1 MGKDRQTFEM
11 PHRITYYE
19 ESANQ
24 RPTLRTYL
32 NLGILASENQS
43 STMCVGQETMLP
55 RHLGWVVTSY
65 SGKIA
70 EQAPKNG
77 EEVIIGCKA
86 LAYNRLLGEREFWI
100 RSTNGS
106 DYARFRGLFV
116 MFDIQKRKM
125 VSIPEDLV
133 EPFDMPQMLR
143 LPKIERPA
151 KFDATKAD
159 PSNHHYQ
166 VRFFDIDLNQHV
178 NNAVYADWM
187 LDPLGDD
194 FMMQH
199 RLSKFAIR
207 YEHEVRYGQ
216 QIDSRY
222 IQQSDSTT
230 LHQIQVEGKAAATAQ
245 FDWQSIN

>member
-1 MGKDRQTFEM
+1 MKKDRQTFEM

-32 NLGILASENQS
+32 NLGILVSGNQS
-43 STMCVGQETMLP
+43 SSMDVGQEAMLP

-65 SGKIA
+65 SGTIA
-70 EQAPKNG
+70 KQAPKNG
-77 EEVIIGCKA
+77 EEVILGCKA

-100 RSTNGS
+100 RSTNGK

-116 MFDIQKRKM
+116 MFDIKERKM
-125 VSIPEDLV
+125 VAIPDDLIA
-133 EPFDMPQMLR
+133 PFGMPQMLR

-151 KFDATKAD
+151 RFEQSNAT
-159 PSNHHYQ
+159 PHNHDYQ
-166 VRFFDIDLNQHV
+166 VRFFDIDLNRHV

-194 FMMQH
+194 FMMSHQ
-199 RLSKFAIR
+199 LSKFAIR

-216 QIDSRY
+216 EVSSQFKQVDST
-222 IQQSDSTT
+222 TT
-230 LHQIQVEGKAAATAQ
+230 LHQIKVGDQIAANAQ
-245 FDWQSIN
+245 FSWQPLH